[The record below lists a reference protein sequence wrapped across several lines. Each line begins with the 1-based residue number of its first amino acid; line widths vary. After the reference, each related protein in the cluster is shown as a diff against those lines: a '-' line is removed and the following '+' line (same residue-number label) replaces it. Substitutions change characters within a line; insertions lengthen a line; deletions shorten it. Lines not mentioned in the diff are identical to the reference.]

1 MKMNETEQSIGVLEN
16 CKLFESYLERS
27 FAGMNPD
34 VFLEV
39 VLEFERLAALVALEF
54 PQHGIFGEHSI
65 RRRRRCRRAGRRR
78 LQKQRRRRE
87 THLKFNILFTKTRR
101 NSVKRRGI
109 RMLNCS
115 IGKLTNWNHD

>member
-1 MKMNETEQSIGVLEN
+1 MNETEQSIGVLEN

-27 FAGMNPD
+27 FAGVNPD

-87 THLKFNILFTKTRR
+87 THLKFNMIFTKTRR
-101 NSVKRRGI
+101 NPVKTKRNKNFELFFRKI
-109 RMLNCS
+109 NQLES
-115 IGKLTNWNHD
+115 